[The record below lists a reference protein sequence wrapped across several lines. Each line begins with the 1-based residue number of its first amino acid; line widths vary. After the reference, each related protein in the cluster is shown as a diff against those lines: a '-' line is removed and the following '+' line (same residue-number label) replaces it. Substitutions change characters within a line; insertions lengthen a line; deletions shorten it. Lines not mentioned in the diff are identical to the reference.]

1 MSIDYWVGLL
11 LLLASLALLVISA
24 AGEGRFLANGRLR
37 AQHWANRAASD
48 DDVRR
53 YIAERRTFLSALA
66 LAKGLAVAASTA
78 LALFLVFD
86 WTGHSWL
93 ALGVTLVAAVVLLTL
108 LQGVATATVNIAPD
122 HWLRYFSPFLT
133 AVRVLF
139 GPPAKLLARHG
150 ETTPLEEFF
159 RLIEAQEEAPLEEG
173 QHMIRRIISLPD
185 TTAREIMVPRV
196 DIVALEASAT
206 MDDAIRLILERGKSR
221 IPLYQGTIDNIIGIV
236 YAKDI
241 LRALYAQP
249 AQASGRSVSTQPAQ
263 ASGRSPAAQ
272 SQGPDLSSLARRPYF
287 VPETKRVHQLLGEI
301 RRDRIHMAIVV
312 DEYGGVAGLLTI
324 EDLLEEI
331 VGEIEDEYDVAER
344 QVEQIGEN
352 EAIVDARLGLDT
364 FNELFDQNIT
374 SDDYDTL
381 GGFLYSH
388 LGKMPSA
395 GDEVE
400 VDGLRL
406 KVLSVAGRRIRKV
419 RVVRELPSDNKRAAS
434 DDASP

>member
-1 MSIDYWVGLL
+1 
-11 LLLASLALLVISA
+11 
-24 AGEGRFLANGRLR
+24 
-37 AQHWANRAASD
+37 
-48 DDVRR
+48 
-53 YIAERRTFLSALA
+53 
-66 LAKGLAVAASTA
+66 
-78 LALFLVFD
+78 
-86 WTGHSWL
+86 
-93 ALGVTLVAAVVLLTL
+93 
-108 LQGVATATVNIAPD
+108 
-122 HWLRYFSPFLT
+122 
-133 AVRVLF
+133 
-139 GPPAKLLARHG
+139 
-150 ETTPLEEFF
+150 
-159 RLIEAQEEAPLEEG
+159 
-173 QHMIRRIISLPD
+173 
-185 TTAREIMVPRV
+185 
-196 DIVALEASAT
+196 
-206 MDDAIRLILERGKSR
+206 
-221 IPLYQGTIDNIIGIV
+221 
-236 YAKDI
+236 
-241 LRALYAQP
+241 
-249 AQASGRSVSTQPAQ
+249 
-263 ASGRSPAAQ
+263 
-272 SQGPDLSSLARRPYF
+272 
-287 VPETKRVHQLLGEI
+287 
-301 RRDRIHMAIVV
+301 AIVV